1 MKRRTTTAR
10 FRELGEELRRIRAK
24 ANLTGLEM
32 AHRTGW
38 GTTKVSRVES
48 GHMKISEVDLIHYLG
63 ACRVFPP
70 QANALLT
77 LCQDAHRH
85 SDYWLETQGE
95 HLEDSIKALIYHETT
110 CGSSTGYEP
119 QVVPGLLQTE
129 SYARAMIRQYS
140 WRQGTNVEFCVR
152 ARMERQQVLRRPIPP
167 RFDFFVHENALRLQ
181 VGEVA
186 TMHEQLLALVLMS
199 GLPSVM
205 IRVVPRLVERSG
217 VFGGAFRVFRY
228 ADHRPLV
235 YLDTTAGGL
244 FLEDE
249 DYVETYRQLVP
260 AIADVALNEGQ
271 SREYLAA
278 LASDYDRESEQPD
291 AHSRVEKEQL

>member
-1 MKRRTTTAR
+1 MGRRTATAR

-24 ANLTGLEM
+24 ANLTGMEL

-48 GHMKISEVDLIHYLG
+48 GHMKLSEVDLIHYLG
-63 ACRVFPP
+63 ACRVFLPE
-70 QANALLT
+70 ANDILA

-95 HLEDSIKALIYHETT
+95 YLEDSMKPVIYHEST
-110 CGSSTGYEP
+110 CGSSTAYEP

-129 SYARAMIRQYS
+129 SYARAIINRYS
-140 WRQGTNVEFCVR
+140 PRDHQSLDLCVR
-152 ARMERQQVLRRPIPP
+152 ARMERQQILRRPIPP
-167 RFDFFVHENALRLQ
+167 RFDFFVHEDALRLN
-181 VGEVA
+181 VGGAAV
-186 TMHEQLLALVLMS
+186 MHEQFLTLVLMS

-205 IRVVPRLVERSG
+205 FRIVPSSA
-217 VFGGAFRVFRY
+217 VFGGAFRIFRF

-235 YLDTTAGGL
+235 YLDAYIGGL
-244 FLEDE
+244 FLEDQTFV
-249 DYVETYRQLVP
+249 DNYRQLVP
-260 AIADVALNEGQ
+260 AIADAALDEGQ

-278 LASDYDRESEQPD
+278 LASEYDRESEQLD
-291 AHSRVEKEQL
+291 AHERVEKEQL

>member
-10 FRELGEELRRIRAK
+10 FRELGEELRRIRTK

-48 GHMKISEVDLIHYLG
+48 GHMKVSEVDLIHYLG

-70 QANALLT
+70 QANALLA

-85 SDYWLETQGE
+85 SDYWLETQGD
-95 HLEDSIKALIYHETT
+95 HLEDSIKAMIYHETT
-110 CGSSTGYEP
+110 CGSSTAYEP

-129 SYARAMIRQYS
+129 SYARAMISRYS
-140 WRQGTNVEFCVR
+140 SRDDDNVEFCVR
-152 ARMERQQVLRRPIPP
+152 ARMERQQILRRPIPP
-167 RFDFFVHENALRLQ
+167 RFDFFVHEDALRLN
-181 VGEVA
+181 VGGASV
-186 TMHEQLLALVLMS
+186 MHEQLLALVLMS

-205 IRVVPRLVERSG
+205 FRVVPSSA
-217 VFGGAFRVFRY
+217 VFGGAFHVYRF
-228 ADHRPLV
+228 ADHQPLV
-235 YLDTTAGGL
+235 YLDAYIGGF
-244 FLEDE
+244 FLEDQTFV
-249 DYVETYRQLVP
+249 DNYRQLVP

-278 LASDYDRESEQPD
+278 LASEYERESEQPD
-291 AHSRVEKEQL
+291 AHSRVEEKQL

>member
-85 SDYWLETQGE
+85 SDYWLETG
-95 HLEDSIKALIYHETT
+95 D
-110 CGSSTGYEP
+110 
-119 QVVPGLLQTE
+119 
-129 SYARAMIRQYS
+129 
-140 WRQGTNVEFCVR
+140 
-152 ARMERQQVLRRPIPP
+152 
-167 RFDFFVHENALRLQ
+167 
-181 VGEVA
+181 
-186 TMHEQLLALVLMS
+186 LAD
-199 GLPSVM
+199 PSK
-205 IRVVPRLVERSG
+205 L
-217 VFGGAFRVFRY
+217 
-228 ADHRPLV
+228 
-235 YLDTTAGGL
+235 
-244 FLEDE
+244 
-249 DYVETYRQLVP
+249 
-260 AIADVALNEGQ
+260 
-271 SREYLAA
+271 
-278 LASDYDRESEQPD
+278 
-291 AHSRVEKEQL
+291 